1 MINISSD
8 FVADAM
14 RAHLDCNPRRSIGR
28 EVINELAKA
37 LQNLAASDRAQSI
50 KTTQPIQQ

>member
-28 EVINELAKA
+28 EVINKLAEI
-37 LQNLAASDRAQSI
+37 LQNSASPDRAQRTI
-50 KTTQPIQQ
+50 ANQPIP